1 MHRPKQVGRGP
12 EIQDW
17 TRPGQKNQAASRTRT
32 KYVYENHDRL
42 RRDLVFKKW
51 GRLGLGQTQIENPG
65 PYQRQRT
72 KISDCS
78 SSSLA
83 LTLEYYI
90 ELSQTFPVC
99 YCVLQHR

>member
-1 MHRPKQVGRGP
+1 MHGPKQVGRGP

-32 KYVYENHDRL
+32 KYVYENQDRL

-65 PYQRQRT
+65 PDQRQRT
-72 KISDCS
+72 KISDQCRPIGPR
-78 SSSLA
+78 
-83 LTLEYYI
+83 T
-90 ELSQTFPVC
+90 
-99 YCVLQHR
+99 